1 MLLDMPVLPHGGGV
15 VSIRPAAV
23 TGDHPAV
30 SEVLGSPHRAGPA
43 LEAGPR
49 GVADPLVVITARPH
63 TGVVTVGV
71 SLGGESST
79 PGPRSRWRIMT
90 P

>member
-1 MLLDMPVLPHGGGV
+1 MPVLPHGGGI

-30 SEVLGSPHRAGPA
+30 SEVLGSPHRAGSA

-71 SLGGESST
+71 SLGANSST
-79 PGPRSRWRIMT
+79 PGSILRWRIII